1 MPNHSLQRTG
11 RRSVAELRLDSSF
24 RFHRRFSLL
33 IPLKPPNLAVKPI
46 RRLAW
51 MHWYQDWYQVGFP
64 PLRSK
69 NKNPRKPLCLQGLK
83 LEAGVRIELTI
94 GVLQAMGNRAD
105 PFDADWA
112 S

>member
-1 MPNHSLQRTG
+1 
-11 RRSVAELRLDSSF
+11 
-24 RFHRRFSLL
+24 
-33 IPLKPPNLAVKPI
+33 
-46 RRLAW
+46 
-51 MHWYQDWYQVGFP
+51 MHWYQDWYQVGFW
-64 PLRSK
+64 PLRSRK
-69 NKNPRKPLCLQGLK
+69 GNPRKPIYLQGLK